1 MSVAALSVAVLSLAA
16 LSLTAVLA
24 GSAAATSA
32 VSKDSGSTS
41 PTVTVTAKSKHC
53 RRVNVRFEPDGEGG
67 AIKIRARNV
76 GCRKARSVVRQCIKG
91 TVSSGWTASVNS
103 DYTRITLRSGD
114 RTITFMPVGGGG
126 CVPI

>member
-1 MSVAALSVAVLSLAA
+1 MKTVLLTLSLVAVLIA
-16 LSLTAVLA
+16 
-24 GSAAATSA
+24 SAAVTSA
-32 VSKDSGSTS
+32 GAVDSGTTI
-41 PTVTVTAKSKHC
+41 PTAEAAAKAKHC

-67 AIKIRARNV
+67 AITIRARNV

-91 TVSSGWTASVNS
+91 TVSSGWTASVNA

-114 RTITFMPVGGGG
+114 RKITYMPVGGGG